1 MESISDKLKSL
12 GVQKG
17 FAKKSESRD
26 SHAQQGQPTLQ
37 TLLNGEIQTNLYG
50 ESLSVSE
57 VYPPEYQHGA
67 TNLSNP
73 IDTDVLCQVSRLAP
87 DSNLRLDE
95 ILFLDTETSGLG
107 GGTGTFAFMIGL
119 GFYAGHGFQV
129 QQLLMR
135 DPSEEPAMLAE
146 LIKIAARFKTVLTYN
161 GKSFDIPLLNNRYIL
176 NGLTSPFIGYP
187 HIDLLQIT
195 RKIWSNRF
203 DNHSLGHLENQLL
216 GFFRSEE
223 EVPGWM
229 IPQIYFDFLVDHNP
243 LPLAGVFY
251 HNKIDILSLAGLT
264 LLAGETLSHPN
275 STEIHQLDQLSVA
288 KVYQNLGRTEEA
300 LSIYD
305 QCIQKDLTPPQQL
318 QAIMNS
324 AEMCKRDRKWEL
336 ALPLWEEASRLG
348 SIEACI
354 ELAKYLEHTAK
365 EYDDALAW
373 TEKARMLILNQTS
386 YYYQQ
391 MRLEEVEKRSQR
403 IQHKNQRKKPANND

>member
-1 MESISDKLKSL
+1 MESISDRLKSL

-26 SHAQQGQPTLQ
+26 SRAQQGQRTLQ
-37 TLLNGEIQTNLYG
+37 SLLNGEVQTNFYG
-50 ESLSVSE
+50 ESLSIRE
-57 VYPPEYQHGA
+57 VYPPEYRHGV
-67 TNLSNP
+67 TNLSHP
-73 IDTDVLCQVSRLAP
+73 IDTDVICKVSRLAS
-87 DSNLRLDE
+87 DINLQLDE

-107 GGTGTFAFMIGL
+107 GGTGTFAFLIGL
-119 GFYAGHGFQV
+119 GFYTGQGFQV
-129 QQLLMR
+129 QQLFMR
-135 DPSEEPAMLAE
+135 DPSEEPSMLAE
-146 LIKIAARFKTVLTYN
+146 LIKITTRFKAVLTYN

-176 NGLTSPFIGYP
+176 NGLTSPFIQYP

-203 DNHSLGHLENQLL
+203 DNRSLGHLENQLL
-216 GFFRSEE
+216 GFFRSGE

-229 IPQIYFDFLVDHNP
+229 IPQIYFDFLADHNP
-243 LPLAGVFY
+243 IPLSGVFY

-264 LLAGETLSHPN
+264 LLAGETLSYPN
-275 STEIHQLDQLSVA
+275 STDIHQLDQLSVA
-288 KVYQNLGRTEEA
+288 KVYQTLGRTEEA

-324 AEMCKRDRKWEL
+324 AEMCKRDRKWDL
-336 ALPLWEEASRLG
+336 ALPLWKEASRLG

-354 ELAKYLEHTAK
+354 EIAKYLEHTTK

-391 MRLEEVEKRSQR
+391 MKLAEVEKRSRR
-403 IQHKNQRKKPANND
+403 IQQKTQREKSTNND

>member
-17 FAKKSESRD
+17 FAKKSESLNSRAL
-26 SHAQQGQPTLQ
+26 HGQLTLQ
-37 TLLNGEIQTNLYG
+37 SLLKGEIQTNLYG
-50 ESLSVSE
+50 DSLTVSE
-57 VYPPEYQHGA
+57 VFPPEYQHGV
-67 TNLSNP
+67 TKLTHP
-73 IDTDVLCQVSRLAP
+73 IDTDVLCQVSRLTP
-87 DSNLRLDE
+87 GTSLQLDE

-119 GFYAGHGFQV
+119 GFYTGQGFQV
-129 QQLLMR
+129 QQLVMR

-146 LIKIAARFKTVLTYN
+146 LIKITARFKAVLTYN
-161 GKSFDIPLLNNRYIL
+161 GKSFDIPLLTNRYIL
-176 NGLTSPFIGYP
+176 NGLTSPFIQYP

-203 DNHSLGHLENQLL
+203 DNRSLSHLENQVL
-216 GFFRSEE
+216 GFFRSGE

-243 LPLAGVFY
+243 IPLAGVFY

-264 LLAGETLSHPN
+264 LIAGNTLTYPN
-275 STEIHQLDQLSVA
+275 STDIHQLDQLSVA

-300 LSIYD
+300 LSIYE
-305 QCIQKDLTPPQQL
+305 QCIQKDLAPPQQL
-318 QAIMNS
+318 QAVMNS
-324 AEMCKRDRKWEL
+324 AEMCKRDRKWDL
-336 ALPLWEEASRLG
+336 AVALWKEASQLG

-354 ELAKYLEHTAK
+354 ELAKFHEHIVK
-365 EYDDALAW
+365 NFDDALIW
-373 TEKARMLILNQTS
+373 TETARNLILNQTS

-391 MRLEEVEKRSQR
+391 MKLEEVEKRSQR
-403 IQHKNQRKKPANND
+403 IQRKSQLKRSANDD